1 MSNSSLVQEGLKK
14 SGDWKYETSAVRK
27 SGIKF
32 GGIKYM
38 SFHIVADSCCE
49 LTADMKKRGNI
60 EIAPLTLEVGGE
72 SILDDETFDQKYFL
86 KRVAECPECP
96 KSACPSPDY
105 FRKSFLNG
113 AERCY
118 AVTLSAQLSGSYN
131 SAVLGANLAQ
141 EENEDLKIHV
151 FNSRSASIGETLIVK
166 KIVECEEA
174 GMSFERVVET
184 VELYISTQHTYFVLE
199 NLETLRK
206 NGRLSKA
213 KALVASALKI
223 KPVMGATP
231 EGDIVQ
237 LDQARGI
244 NKALMKM
251 VDAIVNDAQHVENKT
266 LAISHCNCP
275 ERAEMVKEALLERLA
290 VQDVFVLDTQG
301 VSSMYANDGGI
312 IIAL

>member
-1 MSNSSLVQEGLKK
+1 
-14 SGDWKYETSAVRK
+14 
-27 SGIKF
+27 
-32 GGIKYM
+32 M

-49 LTADMKKRGNI
+49 LTADMKKRENI

-206 NGRLSKA
+206 NGRLSKT

-223 KPVMGATP
+223 KPVMGATS

-251 VDAIVNDAQHVENKT
+251 VDAVVNDAQHVETKT
-266 LAISHCNCP
+266 LAVSHCNCP